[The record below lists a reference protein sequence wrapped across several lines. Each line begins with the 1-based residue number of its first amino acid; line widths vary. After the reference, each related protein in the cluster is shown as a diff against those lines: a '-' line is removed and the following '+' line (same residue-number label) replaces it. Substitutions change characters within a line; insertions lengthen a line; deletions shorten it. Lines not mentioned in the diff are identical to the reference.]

1 MKASFN
7 TAIVA
12 AFLAL
17 SAIAGTA
24 QAQSATQGEDIH
36 YPVVQVNGPS
46 ATRADVAN
54 EAHAAIQAGDIQN
67 GEWSHY
73 SDAAAQAGHSQRA
86 ARDTVRTSTNDS
98 RQNGEWANYPVRG

>member
-17 SAIAGTA
+17 SAVAGTA
-24 QAQSATQGEDIH
+24 QAQSVSQGEDVH

-73 SDAAAQAGHSQRA
+73 SDATVHTGSSKSA
-86 ARDTVRTSTNDS
+86 ARDTVRTSNSDS
-98 RQNGEWANYPVRG
+98 RQNGEWANYPLLG